1 MADGG
6 VDQAEAGGHRAC
18 RERESHATDTLSQ
31 GLEMSAASI
40 ALNRF
45 GYGLARGERV
55 PDDPARYLLRQLD
68 AFDPAPAVIAARA
81 ATRGKTG
88 EMLQLLRSLRE
99 RMQQA
104 GETGMAEA
112 AMTGPMSEM
121 APENPRAAALAG
133 LPPEYRTKL
142 LEARRVVVD
151 DLAVRVNVAVASP
164 APMVERLVHFWSN
177 HFSVSV
183 GKPGTQFEVGP
194 HEFGAIRPHVLGR
207 FVDLL
212 KAAVLHPAML
222 LYLDQFQSI
231 GPGSTA
237 GQRRGRRANAQGPRG
252 LNENL
257 AREILELH
265 TLGVD
270 GGYSQADVTEFA
282 RALTG
287 WTVPGVGRVG
297 RFAEDQPGGAAF
309 VALAHEPGARTILGR
324 RYGAGGPEQAM
335 AILDDLAAHPATAR
349 HIATKLARHFAGDD
363 PPASLAARLEAEF
376 LKTGG
381 DLASLTRTL
390 IAAPEVWVCGPVKF
404 RAPFEWFIA
413 AARLSGID
421 ALPPQRIAR
430 VLNELGQSPWR
441 APSPAGYDDLAASWA
456 APDVLLRRAELA
468 ERMAQGAPADD
479 VLARAEAAFP
489 DALSHTTRTML
500 KRAESGRQALA
511 LLLVAP
517 EMMRR

>member
-1 MADGG
+1 
-6 VDQAEAGGHRAC
+6 
-18 RERESHATDTLSQ
+18 
-31 GLEMSAASI
+31 MSAASI

-45 GYGLARGERV
+45 GYGLARGAQ
-55 PDDPARYLLRQLD
+55 PPADPRGSLLRQLD
-68 AFDPAPAVIAARA
+68 AFDPAPAAIAARST
-81 ATRGKTG
+81 TRGKTG
-88 EMLQLLRSLRE
+88 EMLQALRGLRQQM
-99 RMQQA
+99 RQA
-104 GETGMAEA
+104 GAAGMDETAMAGMMAESRA
-112 AMTGPMSEM
+112 D
-121 APENPRAAALAG
+121 NPRAAALAG
-133 LPPEYRTKL
+133 LPPEYRAKL
-142 LEARRVVVD
+142 MEARRVLVD

-164 APMVERLVHFWSN
+164 APMVERLVHFWGN

-207 FVDLL
+207 FSDML

-231 GPGSTA
+231 GPGSPA
-237 GQRRGRRANAQGPRG
+237 GQRRGRRADAQGPRG

-270 GGYSQADVTEFA
+270 GGYSQGDVTELA

-287 WTVPGVGRVG
+287 WTVPGIGRVG
-297 RFAEDQPGGAAF
+297 RFAADQPSGAAF
-309 VALAHEPGARTILGR
+309 VALAHEPGARQILGR
-324 RYGAGGPEQAM
+324 RYGAGGPEQAL
-335 AILDDLAAHPATAR
+335 AVLGDLAAHPATAR
-349 HIATKLARHFAGDD
+349 HIATKLARHFAGDT
-363 PPASLAARLEAEF
+363 PPPILVARLEADF
-376 LKTGG
+376 LATGG

-390 IAAPEVWVCGPVKF
+390 IASPEAWVEGPVKF

-413 AARLSGID
+413 ALRLAGVTRLD
-421 ALPPQRIAR
+421 GRRIAGA
-430 VLNELGQSPWR
+430 LDQIGQSPWR
-441 APSPAGYDDLAASWA
+441 APSPAGYDDLTASWA
-456 APDVLLRRAELA
+456 APDVLLRRVELA

-479 VLARAEAAFP
+479 VLARAEAAYP
-489 DALSHTTRTML
+489 DALSKTTHTML
-500 KRAESGRQALA
+500 TRAESGRQALA

>member
-1 MADGG
+1 
-6 VDQAEAGGHRAC
+6 
-18 RERESHATDTLSQ
+18 
-31 GLEMSAASI
+31 MSPASI

-45 GYGLARGERV
+45 GYGLAHGAQ
-55 PDDPARYLLRQLD
+55 PPSDPQGWLLRQLD
-68 AFDPAPAVIAARA
+68 SFDPAPRVIAARA
-81 ATRGKTG
+81 QTRGKTG
-88 EMLQLLRSLRE
+88 EMLQLLRGLRE
-99 RMQQA
+99 RVREMA
-104 GETGMAEA
+104 DPAMGEAGMAG
-112 AMTGPMSEM
+112 AMAENT
-121 APENPRAAALAG
+121 PENPRAAALAG
-133 LPPEYRTKL
+133 LPPEYREKL
-142 LEARRVVVD
+142 MEARRVVID
-151 DLAVRVNVAVASP
+151 DLAVRVNVAIASP
-164 APMVERLVHFWSN
+164 APLAERLVHFWGN

-194 HEFGAIRPHVLGR
+194 HEFSAIRPHVLGN
-207 FVDLL
+207 FSDLL

-237 GQRRGRRANAQGPRG
+237 GQRGGRRTDANPQRPRG

-297 RFAEDQPGGAAF
+297 RFAEEQPGGAAF
-309 VALAHEPGARTILGR
+309 VALAHEPGARTIMGK
-324 RYGAGGPEQAM
+324 RYAAGGPEQAL
-335 AILDDLAAHPATAR
+335 AVLGDLAAHPATAH
-349 HIATKLARHFAGDD
+349 HIATKFARHFAGDT
-363 PPASLAARLEAEF
+363 PPPGLVKRLEADF

-390 IAAPEVWVCGPVKF
+390 IAAPEVWVAGPVKF
-404 RAPFEWFIA
+404 RTPFEWFIA
-413 AARLSGID
+413 AARLSGVER
-421 ALPPQRIAR
+421 LEPQRIAR
-430 VLNELGQSPWR
+430 VLGELGQSPWR

-456 APDVLLRRAELA
+456 APDVLFRRVELA
-468 ERMAQGAPADD
+468 ERMAQGSPADD
-479 VLARAEAAFP
+479 ILARAEAAFP
-489 DALSHTTRTML
+489 DTLSASTRTML
-500 KRAESGRQALA
+500 TRAESGRQALA